1 MFKAAIQPLGTKS
14 GISVGFSS
22 VQFHFQNSW
31 GPFTQ
36 EDIQMMISLQRI
48 EEELNASVSKWAKE
62 SFSKLKK
69 KQQIIYIYMCMGVHI
84 YFYMCMYMCA
94 DYTYIY
100 IYIYARIHGR
110 TVLAFNIGLLGLL
123 EISITFIWK

>member
-1 MFKAAIQPLGTKS
+1 
-14 GISVGFSS
+14 
-22 VQFHFQNSW
+22 
-31 GPFTQ
+31 
-36 EDIQMMISLQRI
+36 
-48 EEELNASVSKWAKE
+48 
-62 SFSKLKK
+62 
-69 KQQIIYIYMCMGVHI
+69 MCMGVNI

-94 DYTYIY
+94 GYIY